1 MRISDWSSDV
11 CSSDLAQA
19 VGASGVSGARIIN
32 NTITATQTGGTGTAH
47 GIDVVSGSI
56 NVTVSGNTIT
66 ASGGGTAIAI
76 QVLNSSATVTG
87 NSLSAS
93 GGSTNNH
100 HTLLNTANILAG
112 SSGNTVTAGACTEIG
127 RAHV

>member
-1 MRISDWSSDV
+1 MLRRPPRSTRTDTLFPYTTLFRSV
-11 CSSDLAQA
+11 
-19 VGASGVSGARIIN
+19 
-32 NTITATQTGGTGTAH
+32 H
-47 GIDVVSGSI
+47 GIDVVSGSS

-112 SSGNTVTAGACTEIG
+112 SSGNTVTAGACTVSVAG
-127 RAHV
+127 SGGTVTYTNATACGP